1 MDSKSD
7 IIFKNMVYESFL
19 ENHSKQ
25 LVLLIDPDKQTDDSL
40 RSIATNAQECG
51 VHSIFVGGSLVTSST
66 RNAIQIIKEHFQ
78 RPVILFPGNA
88 NQVCEGPDAILFLS
102 LISGRNAEFLIGN
115 HVLAAPIIKNLHI
128 ETIPTGY
135 ILIDCGGATSVEY
148 MSNTR
153 PIPYNKP
160 DIAAATAL
168 AGEMLGLKAL
178 YLEGGSGAN
187 TFVNPEIISR
197 VKKVCSIPLIVGG
210 GIRTPETLRQVY
222 ENGAD
227 IAVIGTIIEKQPTLL
242 SEMMAVVND
251 FR

>member
-1 MDSKSD
+1 
-7 IIFKNMVYESFL
+7 
-19 ENHSKQ
+19 
-25 LVLLIDPDKQTDDSL
+25 
-40 RSIATNAQECG
+40 
-51 VHSIFVGGSLVTSST
+51 
-66 RNAIQIIKEHFQ
+66 
-78 RPVILFPGNA
+78 
-88 NQVCEGPDAILFLS
+88 
-102 LISGRNAEFLIGN
+102 
-115 HVLAAPIIKNLHI
+115 
-128 ETIPTGY
+128 
-135 ILIDCGGATSVEY
+135 